1 MLDAFIQPLSNI
13 AALIFIGLVGWYVAD
28 KGLADDHGR
37 RLVSK
42 IVNLAIPFMLFY
54 AMTSKFTHDQL
65 VELLKMGFLPFVVIG
80 LNHVVAR
87 LFVRF
92 GLVTKEVSGVFT
104 ACFSGGSIMFVG
116 MPVTMALFGD
126 VGIPYLLVYFFA
138 NVLYIWTVGLYEV
151 QMDGVARTGAE
162 KPRFFSVKSA
172 KMVMSPPLMG
182 FVIAVACILLSVPV
196 PLVATSTAKL
206 FGQVATPLAIIFI
219 GMTIQKVGFE
229 RMKHLP
235 KDVWLVL
242 FGGYVVRPLLMYLCA
257 MPFDMDPVMR
267 KVFVMAAM
275 LPCSAV
281 IAVISK
287 QYGADD
293 EFASE
298 TIGASTIALIFWLP
312 MMFLAVHFA

>member
-1 MLDAFIQPLSNI
+1 MLDAIIQPLSNI
-13 AALIFIGLVGWYVAD
+13 GALVLIGAIGWYIAD
-28 KGLADDHGR
+28 KGYSDDHGR

-65 VELLKMGFLPFVVIG
+65 LELLKMGFLPFVVIG
-80 LNHVVAR
+80 LNHCVAR
-87 LFVRF
+87 LLVRL
-92 GLVTKEVSGVFT
+92 GLVTREVSGVFT

-151 QMDGVARTGAE
+151 QLDGVALTGGE
-162 KPRFFSVKSA
+162 KPSVFSKKSA
-172 KMVMSPPLMG
+172 KMVMSPPLTG
-182 FVIAVACILLSVPV
+182 FVIAVACILLSVPI
-196 PLVATSTAKL
+196 PQIATSTTKL
-206 FGQVATPLAIIFI
+206 FGQLATPLAIIFI

-242 FGGYVVRPLLMYLCA
+242 LGGYVIRPLLMYLCSI
-257 MPFDMDPVMR
+257 PFDMDPVMR

-298 TIGASTIALIFWLP
+298 TIGASTIALLIL
-312 MMFLAVHFA
+312 LIRL